1 MKVMWWQNKICRHVS
16 VSAMP
21 SWLNFCVFLPLA
33 QKTWKPIPIYPLI
46 IADYKEHLR
55 DASIPHLSFHFF
67 CRHYKVKIKSV
78 RQWMHCH
85 GLDVTTMR
93 YDALFEE
100 CNHSPETALAQSSSS
115 MVFLCRTRR
124 TPSGSYVLQLENHP
138 ARYISGRL

>member
-1 MKVMWWQNKICRHVS
+1 MEAN
-16 VSAMP
+16 P
-21 SWLNFCVFLPLA
+21 
-33 QKTWKPIPIYPLI
+33 PIYPLI

-78 RQWMHCH
+78 RQWMHRH

-100 CNHSPETALAQSSSS
+100 CNHSPETALAQSSAS

-124 TPSGSYVLQLENHP
+124 CLQAPMFFNRKIILQGIYLGGFSRSYETGPFLL
-138 ARYISGRL
+138 